1 MERSTNVNGK
11 THQKKICN
19 KLPEGMQHMHDIW
32 GEKDGD
38 HRNNNGLLWEGRD
51 ITIPDRK
58 MIYK

>member
-1 MERSTNVNGK
+1 MLMGK
-11 THQKKICN
+11 LTKKICN